1 MPFAICLDIL
11 LHCGITIL
19 YTLSEKM
26 VQYKVIIKNYPILM
40 RFVLMNKFHKRLFV
54 LILFVSIISAGVIY
68 FTVDIN
74 TLTSLTE
81 FNPLTIIAALM
92 SIGFGLFL
100 DGLRLV
106 QLVNISDEKIS
117 FSEAL
122 HVVFGNYFLALL
134 TPGFSGGAIAQVLF
148 LRHAGIPVGKATII
162 VIVRT
167 ILSIMF
173 LIMCMP
179 FIFMHDAGIIPWISD
194 ETLMIISSATFLGI
208 LLLIWCFK
216 RNYLDY
222 LVIKMVRKL
231 SRKSPKKAKK
241 FIVFYRD
248 NKLAVKLLLASPVK
262 MLKVYITS
270 GLSLIFIYAIVPI
283 LMFSLTDKF
292 DVILAM
298 GRMIIL
304 NILLYFSPTPGGSGI
319 AEGGFILLFNGM
331 LPEGTVGIV
340 AVSWRLI
347 AEYIPFLIGF
357 YYTLKVFGID
367 FLNKPFMNK

>member
-1 MPFAICLDIL
+1 M
-11 LHCGITIL
+11 
-19 YTLSEKM
+19 
-26 VQYKVIIKNYPILM
+26 
-40 RFVLMNKFHKRLFV
+40 
-54 LILFVSIISAGVIY
+54 ISAGVIY

-74 TLTSLTE
+74 TLSSLTQ
-81 FNPLTIIAALM
+81 FNPLAIIAALI
-92 SIGFGLFL
+92 SISFGLFL

-106 QLVNISDEKIS
+106 QLVNISNEKIS
-117 FSEAL
+117 FSQAL

-148 LRHAGIPVGKATII
+148 LRHAEIPVGKATII

-179 FIFMHDAGIIPWISD
+179 FIFMH
-194 ETLMIISSATFLGI
+194 ETLMIISSLAFLVI
-208 LLLIWCFK
+208 LMLIWCFK
-216 RNYLDY
+216 HNYLDY
-222 LVIKMVRKL
+222 LVIKFVRRL
-231 SRKSPKKAKK
+231 SYKKAKA
-241 FIVFYRD
+241 FLSFYRD
-248 NKLAVKLLLASPVK
+248 NKLAIKLLLASPLK

-270 GLSLIFIYAIVPI
+270 GLSLLFIYAIVPI
-283 LMFSLTDKF
+283 LMFSLTDDF
-292 DVILAM
+292 DGVLAM

-319 AEGGFILLFNGM
+319 AEGGFILLFNSM

-340 AVSWRLI
+340 AVTWRLI

-357 YYTLKVFGID
+357 YYTIKVFGRD
-367 FLNKPFMNK
+367 FLNKPLIK

>member
-1 MPFAICLDIL
+1 M
-11 LHCGITIL
+11 
-19 YTLSEKM
+19 S
-26 VQYKVIIKNYPILM
+26 
-40 RFVLMNKFHKRLFV
+40 KFHKRLCV
-54 LILFVSIISAGVIY
+54 LILFVSVISVGVIY

-74 TLTSLTE
+74 TLSSLTE
-81 FNPLTIIAALM
+81 FNPLAIIAALL

-100 DGLRLV
+100 DGVRLV

-117 FSEAL
+117 FSQAL

-194 ETLMIISSATFLGI
+194 ETLMVISSLVFLGI

-216 RNYLDY
+216 HNYLDY
-222 LVIKMVRKL
+222 IVIKFVRRL
-231 SRKSPKKAKK
+231 SRRKARVL
-241 FIVFYRD
+241 ISFYRD
-248 NKLAVKLLLASPVK
+248 NKLAVKLVLASPWN
-262 MLKVYITS
+262 MLKVYLTS
-270 GLSLIFIYAIVPI
+270 GLSLMFIYAIVPI
-283 LMFSLTDKF
+283 LMFSLTSDF
-292 DVILAM
+292 DIVLAM

-319 AEGGFILLFNGM
+319 AEGGFVLLFNSM

-340 AVSWRLI
+340 AVIWRLI
-347 AEYIPFLIGF
+347 AEYIPFLLGF
-357 YYTLKVFGID
+357 YYTIRVFGRD
-367 FLNKPFMNK
+367 FLNKPFIK

>member
-1 MPFAICLDIL
+1 
-11 LHCGITIL
+11 
-19 YTLSEKM
+19 
-26 VQYKVIIKNYPILM
+26 
-40 RFVLMNKFHKRLFV
+40 MNKFHKRLFV

-222 LVIKMVRKL
+222 LVIKMVRKI

-241 FIVFYRD
+241 LIVFYRD

>member
-1 MPFAICLDIL
+1 
-11 LHCGITIL
+11 
-19 YTLSEKM
+19 
-26 VQYKVIIKNYPILM
+26 
-40 RFVLMNKFHKRLFV
+40 MNKFHKRLCV
-54 LILFVSIISAGVIY
+54 LIFFVSVISAGVIY

-74 TLTSLTE
+74 TLSSLTQ
-81 FNPLTIIAALM
+81 FNPLAIIAALI
-92 SIGFGLFL
+92 SISFGLFL

-106 QLVNISDEKIS
+106 QLVNISNEKIS
-117 FSEAL
+117 FSQAL

-148 LRHAGIPVGKATII
+148 LRHAEIPVGKAIII

-194 ETLMIISSATFLGI
+194 ETLMIISSLAFLVI
-208 LLLIWCFK
+208 LMLIWCFK
-216 RNYLDY
+216 HNYLDY
-222 LVIKMVRKL
+222 LVIKFVRRL
-231 SRKSPKKAKK
+231 SYKKAKA
-241 FIVFYRD
+241 FLSFYRD
-248 NKLAVKLLLASPVK
+248 NKLAIKLLLASPLK

-270 GLSLIFIYAIVPI
+270 GLSLLFIYAIVPI
-283 LMFSLTDKF
+283 LMFSLTDDF
-292 DVILAM
+292 DGVLAM

-319 AEGGFILLFNGM
+319 AEGGFILLFNSM

-340 AVSWRLI
+340 AVTWRLI

-357 YYTLKVFGID
+357 YYTIKVFGRD
-367 FLNKPFMNK
+367 FLNKPLIK